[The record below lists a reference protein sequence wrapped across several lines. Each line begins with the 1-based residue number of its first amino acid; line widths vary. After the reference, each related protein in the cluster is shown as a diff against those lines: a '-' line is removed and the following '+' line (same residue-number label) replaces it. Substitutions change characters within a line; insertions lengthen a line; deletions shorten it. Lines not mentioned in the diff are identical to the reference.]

1 MSVYAPSLRH
11 TGPPPTGF
19 GGDDSGPTPGASRR
33 AAFTGITVLLAAVV
47 MLFAAF
53 TSAMVVRKGLSD
65 DWVSFKMPPVFWVNA
80 IVLLSSSL
88 ALELARR
95 ALRQGRRQAFNRYWS
110 LASAAGLVFL
120 VLQIV
125 GWREL
130 QIAGVYLAANPSNS
144 FFYVLTVAHAL
155 HLGGGLAALLYIEG
169 LALMLRLGP
178 GKRTAV
184 DVTAIYWHFLDGLW
198 IYLLLLYRLWG

>member
-1 MSVYAPSLRH
+1 MNVYAPTVRH
-11 TGPPPTGF
+11 PGPPPAGF
-19 GGDDSGPTPGASRR
+19 GGDDSGSSPGAARR
-33 AAFTGITVLLAAVV
+33 AAFTGMIVLLAAVV

-65 DWVSFKMPPVFWVNA
+65 DWVSFKVPPVFWVNA
-80 IVLLSSSL
+80 IVLVFSSL
-88 ALELARR
+88 AVELARR
-95 ALRQGRRQAFNRYWS
+95 ALHRGRRQAFNLYWS

-120 VLQIV
+120 ALQIT

-130 QIAGVYLAANPSNS
+130 QNAGVYLATNPSNS

-155 HLGGGLAALLYIEG
+155 HLGGGLAALFYIEG
-169 LALMLRLGP
+169 QALTLRLGP

-184 DVTAIYWHFLDGLW
+184 DVTAVYWHFLDGLW
-198 IYLLLLYRLWG
+198 IYLLLLFRLWG